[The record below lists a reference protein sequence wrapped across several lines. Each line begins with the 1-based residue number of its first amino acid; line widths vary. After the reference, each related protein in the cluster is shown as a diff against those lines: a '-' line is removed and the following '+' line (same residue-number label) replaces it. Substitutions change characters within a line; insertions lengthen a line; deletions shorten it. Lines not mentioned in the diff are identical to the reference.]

1 MKRILAWTAAVVVL
15 LAIAVWGLMRLAQ
28 PPEGLQAMPAWSAVV
43 PGQAT
48 DIVLRAAAPTPQ
60 QVRQV
65 HLARR
70 GGIWQIQDGE
80 LWKDA
85 DAQAVNDMLRT
96 LAGMRPDRIVTR
108 SPAHY
113 ADLRVTDDADRITV
127 KGKVGATLLDLL
139 VGKPGPDLISTYV
152 RLVGK
157 PDVLSV
163 DRSIDWQ
170 VRRSFDDWLK
180 KQPPAA
186 PAKVAPAARDR
197 KADTGKKEAGK

>member
-1 MKRILAWTAAVVVL
+1 MKRAMAWTTAVVVL
-15 LAIAVWGLMRLAQ
+15 LAIAVWGLMRWAQ
-28 PPEGLQAMPAWSAVV
+28 PPEALQAMPAWPDVV
-43 PGQAT
+43 PSQAT
-48 DIVLRAAAPTPQ
+48 DIVLRASAPVLQ

-70 GGIWQIQDGE
+70 GGIWQVQDGK
-80 LWKDA
+80 LWKNA
-85 DAQAVNDMLRT
+85 DGQAVNDMLGT
-96 LAGMRPDRIVTR
+96 LAAMRPDRIVTR

-127 KGKVGATLLDLL
+127 KNKAGAILLDLL

-163 DRSIDWQ
+163 DSVLDWQ
-170 VRRSFDDWLK
+170 VRRSLDDWLK
-180 KQPPAA
+180 KQPPVAASKAA
-186 PAKVAPAARDR
+186 PTATDRDTD
-197 KADTGKKEAGK
+197 KGKKETGK